1 MTLEGKPIQVLYI
14 EDDRAIARLLQ
25 RRLALDGI
33 NVDIAEDAYAGLDM
47 FSDNEYDLVVIDYD
61 LPGTNG
67 LDLLRKWHYQRIE
80 TPTII
85 ISGHGSIQVAV
96 EAMKLGAS
104 DFIVKRANS
113 QYVSEL
119 PRTIKRVVAEYRETI
134 RHQQTEAEKA
144 VALRKRNDHLFEL
157 NRVSQDL
164 ASTLDSQKVMTQML
178 IAATSIVGATEA
190 SIWVWENS
198 QKQHLVCRATSNL
211 AMLATLQQFKLA
223 PGDDSIV
230 GWVAANVK
238 STIVADTNSDERF
251 SMGPDSET
259 GYSTESLI
267 AVPLVFRGDVYGVL
281 EILNKENAPFDDEDL
296 SLASTLATSAA
307 IAMENAQL
315 VEKLRSQRT
324 ELQARNEELDA
335 FAHTVAHDLKTPL
348 IWISGY
354 ADLLIQDN
362 EKIDRETSLLYA
374 ESIMDGAGK
383 MEQIIDELLLLASL
397 RDASIIIDAVDMQRV
412 VSEAQGRL
420 RYQINEANATIQVA
434 EKFPPIEG
442 YGPWLEGVWVNYIS
456 NALKY
461 GGEPPVIEIGCTD
474 DPNDEYVWF
483 WVQDNG
489 DGIAASKQ
497 DQLFMPFSRLDNVAS
512 KSGHGVGLSIVQHI
526 VEKLGGKVGVESVEG
541 QGSRFMF
548 ALLRPDSVAEVDE
561 IGDSAETTPSLK
573 TQ

>member
-1 MTLEGKPIQVLYI
+1 MSKVKPIKVLYI
-14 EDDRAIARLLQ
+14 EDDRAVARLLQ
-25 RRLALDGI
+25 RRLELDDI
-33 NVDIAEDAYAGLDM
+33 KVDIAEDAYMGLDM
-47 FSDNEYDLVVIDYD
+47 YNDDEYDLVVIDYD

-67 LDLLRKWHYQRIE
+67 LDLLRKWHYQNIT
-80 TPTII
+80 TPTIVI
-85 ISGHGSIQVAV
+85 TGHGNTTVAV

-104 DFIVKRANS
+104 DYIVKRANS

-119 PRTIKRVVAEYRETI
+119 PRTIKRVVHEHRDTI
-134 RHQQTEAEKA
+134 RRQQYEADKE

-164 ASTLDSQKVMTQML
+164 ASTHDSQKVMTQML
-178 IAATSIVGATEA
+178 IAATSIVGAKEA

-198 QKQHLVCRATSNL
+198 DKQHLVCRATSNL
-211 AMLATLQQFKLA
+211 AMLATLQQFRLA
-223 PGDDSIV
+223 PGEGIV
-230 GWVAANVK
+230 GWVAANAK
-238 STIVADTNSDERF
+238 STIVDDTNTDKRF
-251 SMGPDSET
+251 SIGPDTET
-259 GYSTESLI
+259 GYSTKSLL
-267 AVPLVFRGDVYGVL
+267 AVPLVFRDDVYGVL
-281 EILNKENAPFDDEDL
+281 EILDKEGSPFDEEDT
-296 SLASTLATSAA
+296 SLAGTLATSAA

-315 VEKLRSQRT
+315 VEQLRTQT
-324 ELQARNEELDA
+324 AELEARNEELDA

-362 EKIDRETSLLYA
+362 EHIEKEASLLYA

-397 RDASIIIDAVDMQRV
+397 RDASIIIDKVDMLRV
-412 VSEAQGRL
+412 ITEAKARL
-420 RYQINEANATIQVA
+420 RYQIDEADATICVA
-434 EKFPPIEG
+434 ENFPVING

-474 DPNDEYVWF
+474 DPDDDYVWF

-489 DGIAASKQ
+489 NGIDAAKQ
-497 DQLFMPFSRLDNVAS
+497 DQLFIPFSRLDNVTT

-526 VEKLGGKVGVESVEG
+526 LEKLGGKVGVDSRMG
-541 QGSRFMF
+541 HGSRFMF
-548 ALLRPDSVAEVDE
+548 ALKRPVVEK
-561 IGDSAETTPSLK
+561 DSAETPLS
-573 TQ
+573 